1 MRRLRI
7 GAARPRAATALLA
20 VSLGTACGG
29 SSPTAPADAPLTRV
43 ATSAEW
49 AASGPEAEALDP
61 ARLTELV
68 QRIRRAEFI
77 VTAAGAQGQFI
88 FAVLRESLVVV
99 VTSNDDDA
107 RWVAPVGFLV
117 SHMLPSIR
125 EPRR

>member
-29 SSPTAPADAPLTRV
+29 SSP
-43 ATSAEW
+43 
-49 AASGPEAEALDP
+49 
-61 ARLTELV
+61 
-68 QRIRRAEFI
+68 RAEFI

-88 FAVLRESLVVV
+88 FAVLRERLVVV
-99 VTSNDDDA
+99 VTSNNDDA

-117 SHMLPSIR
+117 SHILPAIR